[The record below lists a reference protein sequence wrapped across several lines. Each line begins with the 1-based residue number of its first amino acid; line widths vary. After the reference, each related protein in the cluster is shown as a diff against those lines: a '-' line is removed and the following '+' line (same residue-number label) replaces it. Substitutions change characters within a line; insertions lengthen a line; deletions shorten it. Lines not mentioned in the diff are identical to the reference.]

1 MEPIHIFHKE
11 LPVDE
16 NNTFTADITEKNK
29 VESVKFKKSQEYAVI
44 GLSINQYIGSAL
56 VTVTDIDWQN
66 FLSNSIQKLV
76 KEKQDPDLDLKISNP
91 ETKNIIPFQKKISC
105 WVSTNKTDILQYK
118 DQKKWSNW
126 VLQLFSAPSKVWF
139 CLGTS
144 PDWF

>member
-1 MEPIHIFHKE
+1 MEPIHIFYKE

-76 KEKQDPDLDLKISNP
+76 KEIQKQKIYHFKKKSAAECPPIKLTFYNIK
-91 ETKNIIPFQKKISC
+91 TKKNDQIEFYNYFQH
-105 WVSTNKTDILQYK
+105 LQKFGY
-118 DQKKWSNW
+118 
-126 VLQLFSAPSKVWF
+126 V
-139 CLGTS
+139 
-144 PDWF
+144 